1 MKRIGTMILTV
12 ILFIL
17 GIIIVFL
24 NPINPV
30 AISFGMFLVAV
41 SILSVA
47 IQIYFPATPSRPV
60 ELRVVERREKPRVV
74 PKKTKRRVKK
84 ARKSRKGRRR

>member
-41 SILSVA
+41 AVLNIAV
-47 IQIYFPATPSRPV
+47 QIYFPAVPSSPV
-60 ELRVVERREKPRVV
+60 ELRVVERRVKPKSKS
-74 PKKTKRRVKK
+74 KKRVKK
-84 ARKSRKGRRR
+84 AKKKRKR

>member
-12 ILFIL
+12 VLFIL

-41 SILSVA
+41 SVLNIAV
-47 IQIYFPATPSRPV
+47 QIYFPATPSSPV
-60 ELRVVERREKPRVV
+60 ELRVVERRVKPKPVRK
-74 PKKTKRRVKK
+74 PKKSIKKAKKRRKK
-84 ARKSRKGRRR
+84 RKR

>member
-12 ILFIL
+12 VLFIL
-17 GIIIVFL
+17 GVIIVFL

-41 SILSVA
+41 SILNIAV
-47 IQIYFPATPSRPV
+47 QIYFPTIPSTPV
-60 ELRVVERREKPRVV
+60 ELRVVERRVKPKPRRK
-74 PKKTKRRVKK
+74 PKKRVKK
-84 ARKSRKGRRR
+84 ARKRRR

>member
-41 SILSVA
+41 SVLNIAV
-47 IQIYFPATPSRPV
+47 QIYFPAAPSSPV
-60 ELRVVERREKPRVV
+60 ELKVVKRVKPKPVRKV
-74 PKKTKRRVKK
+74 KKRVKK
-84 ARKSRKGRRR
+84 AKKRRKKRRR

>member
-41 SILSVA
+41 SVLNIAV
-47 IQIYFPATPSRPV
+47 QIYFPATPSSPV
-60 ELRVVERREKPRVV
+60 ELRVVKRVKPKPKRK
-74 PKKTKRRVKK
+74 PKKRVKK
-84 ARKSRKGRRR
+84 RKKKKKKRRR